1 MIEGDQYIKRV
12 NFFFSFLNTEF
23 RFRLYEEKVRGNVF
37 YDVRFKN
44 ETKIISVSYEN
55 IEDYFEV
62 VVFKLQNGEMPDY
75 DDKVE
80 TLHLR
85 KLNEAIL
92 STVDKNEI
100 NLNKEYFREFKVTD
114 ELDRKL
120 LKSAKELRL
129 CLKYFN
135 DIKSI

>member
-1 MIEGDQYIKRV
+1 
-12 NFFFSFLNTEF
+12 
-23 RFRLYEEKVRGNVF
+23 
-37 YDVRFKN
+37 
-44 ETKIISVSYEN
+44 
-55 IEDYFEV
+55 
-62 VVFKLQNGEMPDY
+62 MPDY

-80 TLHLR
+80 TLHLS
-85 KLNEAIL
+85 KLNEVIL
-92 STVDKNEI
+92 SIIDKNEI
-100 NLNKEYFREFKVTD
+100 NLNKEYFREFNVTD